1 MQLHLVYIKLQE
13 KDADGSK
20 EMERGGAKSGR
31 GSEKVKRSTLLYFV
45 SLLIGC

>member
-1 MQLHLVYIKLQE
+1 MYHFECMHLHLVYIKLQE

-31 GSEKVKRSTLLYFV
+31 GSEKVKHVWF
-45 SLLIGC
+45 